1 MLPATY
7 ASPGRSWTVEKSC
20 RKRDEVRVALDW
32 IRSDDGAT
40 FFVFAFETQAQ
51 EDFTN
56 RSLGMLSPV
65 IAPNVIK
72 IVMIPLAMKDF
83 MLCSNDGQPRQT

>member
-1 MLPATY
+1 MQAQDAAGQWGLA
-7 ASPGRSWTVEKSC
+7 KSC
-20 RKRDEVRVALDW
+20 RKRDKVRVALDR

-51 EDFTN
+51 EDFPN
-56 RSLGMLSPV
+56 GSLGTLSPV